1 MNRLA
6 LATLALIAFMLC
18 GCSTVDRAGD
28 SAKHALIDCGKQY
41 APTIAAELAR
51 WGVESVIAGKVDLQE
66 LEQSAKGLGLGAGSC
81 AVAEFLRAWK
91 ARQPVGIAALG
102 GEPDLV
108 TQLHGVLA
116 RVSGGVPV
124 RLVDGTEP

>member
-1 MNRLA
+1 MTRILTILV
-6 LATLALIAFMLC
+6 LATL
-18 GCSTVDRAGD
+18 GCSTVDRAAGA
-28 SAKHALIDCGKQY
+28 AKHALIDCGKQY

-51 WGVESVIAGKVDLQE
+51 WGVESAIAGKVDLQE

-124 RLVDGTEP
+124 RLADGTEL